1 MCRRIGACDYNPE
14 QIAAQDPD
22 GLAFFLADGL
32 APVNAR
38 TVPAIKSDRRRGRQ
52 GGCQARDR
60 RVE

>member
-32 APVNAR
+32 AAGQCE
-38 TVPAIKSDRRRGRQ
+38 DRAGDQ
-52 GGCQARDR
+52 I
-60 RVE
+60 